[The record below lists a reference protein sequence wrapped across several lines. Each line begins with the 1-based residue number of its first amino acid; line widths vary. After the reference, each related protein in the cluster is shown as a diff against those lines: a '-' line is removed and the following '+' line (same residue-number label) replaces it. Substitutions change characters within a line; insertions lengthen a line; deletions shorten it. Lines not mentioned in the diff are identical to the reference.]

1 MPNKLLPGIFS
12 AFLIASTII
21 FSQNNMT
28 IPVTSLDESGLM
40 NLGASI
46 NSTFTEYTPFITP
59 DETRLFFESDRPG
72 SIGNSGNFDLWYS
85 TNSAPSKKIPD
96 FTLPVNAGL
105 PLNTDGFDGHPSLR
119 LTHEIYEIYFTSY
132 AGSTRGGPKESNI
145 YVSRLMGNVWS
156 EPRAVEGINSDFHD
170 RMPSISPDGKF
181 LYFSSDRPGGFGKDD
196 IWVSE
201 YDTSSRKWNSPV
213 NLGSTIN
220 TTDSE
225 ISPSIHVDSITLY
238 FSSNRP
244 GGVGSYDIYVTQKL
258 NAGTWKNPGNLGIPY
273 NSKQDDEYPT
283 VTRSGESMYFASNR
297 PGGHGGFDIYRA
309 RVPDFAKPVVIVA
322 LIGKVFEENTTKGIE
337 ANISIRGDERRFDIS
352 SGLPEGIFKADFLN
366 NRIYELLVTAPGFE
380 PFKYTLDL
388 RNTHEAMVMSK
399 DFPLKR
405 IRELPDSYQLVLQ
418 YFDSAGQN
426 VAARAVYRFDPSD
439 NMVKNVKDN
448 TIKINVPDNTPRWNS
463 FIESNRLI
471 LMVEA
476 DGFLNR
482 DIDLSLI
489 SIFEAQK
496 NRQDKIIHIP
506 VEMKRIQMDSTE
518 TGRPGLLGTIYF
530 DTGVSDKIPD
540 SEKSKL
546 TDIITELRKSTG
558 IIEIHGHTDSLG
570 TPQRNIPL
578 SMNRAR
584 YLRKLLISMG
594 ISEERIKTF
603 GHSFSRPAV
612 KETSIQD
619 RGKNR
624 RVEIFIKTGEGTNG
638 N

>member
-1 MPNKLLPGIFS
+1 
-12 AFLIASTII
+12 
-21 FSQNNMT
+21 
-28 IPVTSLDESGLM
+28 
-40 NLGASI
+40 
-46 NSTFTEYTPFITP
+46 
-59 DETRLFFESDRPG
+59 
-72 SIGNSGNFDLWYS
+72 
-85 TNSAPSKKIPD
+85 
-96 FTLPVNAGL
+96 
-105 PLNTDGFDGHPSLR
+105 
-119 LTHEIYEIYFTSY
+119 
-132 AGSTRGGPKESNI
+132 
-145 YVSRLMGNVWS
+145 
-156 EPRAVEGINSDFHD
+156 
-170 RMPSISPDGKF
+170 
-181 LYFSSDRPGGFGKDD
+181 
-196 IWVSE
+196 
-201 YDTSSRKWNSPV
+201 
-213 NLGSTIN
+213 
-220 TTDSE
+220 
-225 ISPSIHVDSITLY
+225 
-238 FSSNRP
+238 
-244 GGVGSYDIYVTQKL
+244 
-258 NAGTWKNPGNLGIPY
+258 
-273 NSKQDDEYPT
+273 
-283 VTRSGESMYFASNR
+283 
-297 PGGHGGFDIYRA
+297 
-309 RVPDFAKPVVIVA
+309 
-322 LIGKVFEENTTKGIE
+322 
-337 ANISIRGDERRFDIS
+337 
-352 SGLPEGIFKADFLN
+352 
-366 NRIYELLVTAPGFE
+366 
-380 PFKYTLDL
+380 
-388 RNTHEAMVMSK
+388 
-399 DFPLKR
+399 
-405 IRELPDSYQLVLQ
+405 
-418 YFDSAGQN
+418 
-426 VAARAVYRFDPSD
+426 
-439 NMVKNVKDN
+439 
-448 TIKINVPDNTPRWNS
+448 
-463 FIESNRLI
+463 
-471 LMVEA
+471 MVEA